1 MKSHM
6 RVFYKFRSIRLS
18 CLLYG
23 FCFLLLTTPHV
34 QAASETDAHRVDV
47 VPIDHFTAS
56 EKYQYKDIDYPL
68 TLINQQTLNYR
79 GGPVV
84 SACTAASLGMISEY
98 WMNGDYSTAQV
109 FAQLIIDSNDDQGLF
124 SPFDGL
130 LITDTVDELKTI
142 NYDLFVIKNS
152 SKEALLN
159 SLETIGPVAVLV
171 KSGWIRNGAN
181 HMVIVSGY
189 EKDNDVVKVFDP
201 NLNQPIRLFWS
212 SFDRIWK
219 INFTGKESDPLRR
232 TFFIIVPKA
241 TLSKTASR

>member
-1 MKSHM
+1 MKGHV
-6 RVFYKFRSIRLS
+6 RFFNRFRSIQLTCLFCCF
-18 CLLYG
+18 CLL
-23 FCFLLLTTPHV
+23 LAIVSNV
-34 QAASETDAHRVDV
+34 QAASEAEARRVDV
-47 VPIDHFTAS
+47 VPIDHFTPA

-68 TLINQQTLNYR
+68 TLISQNTLNYR

-84 SACTAASLGMISEY
+84 SACTAASLGMITEY
-98 WMNGDYSTAQV
+98 WMNGDSSSAQL
-109 FAQLIIDSNDDQGLF
+109 FAQIIIDSNDDQGLF

-130 LITDTVDELKTI
+130 LITDTVDELRSI

-171 KSGWIRNGAN
+171 KSGWKRNGAN

-189 EKDNDVVKVFDP
+189 EKDNDVVKIFDP

-219 INFTGKESDPLRR
+219 INFTGKDYNPLRR

-241 TLSKTASR
+241 TLVRTASR